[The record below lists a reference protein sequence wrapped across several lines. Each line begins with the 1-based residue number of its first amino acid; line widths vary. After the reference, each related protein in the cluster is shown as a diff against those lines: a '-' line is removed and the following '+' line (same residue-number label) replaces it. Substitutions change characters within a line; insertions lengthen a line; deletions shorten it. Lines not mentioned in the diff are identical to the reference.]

1 VSEEKERSGGL
12 EDTIVQLNEEIDLI
26 STQKI
31 KLAAECEQNMEQV
44 RELVM
49 SKSMTQSEGLQTM
62 KAQIDQLSHS
72 VRLKDEE
79 VKTDRHEKLDH
90 SKDVIISSLNLYI
103 KNLIS
108 HTLSPFITHVC
119 TFLNMFLRFVV

>member
-1 VSEEKERSGGL
+1 LYSADAIVQLQNEVSEEKERSGGL

-79 VKTDRHEKLDH
+79 VKTDRHE
-90 SKDVIISSLNLYI
+90 IIRSQQRS
-103 KNLIS
+103 
-108 HTLSPFITHVC
+108 
-119 TFLNMFLRFVV
+119 